1 MCLPLELFAPLFI
14 NEIVDLLSQNTS
26 TSLFSI
32 PDFKLLTNHLIQIAS
47 LIAVL
52 HDTYYS
58 SMVCFA
64 IQPCFLLNQ
73 ETVVPPN
80 RNT

>member
-26 TSLFSI
+26 TGLFSI

-47 LIAVL
+47 LIAML
-52 HDTYYS
+52 HDTYYA

-64 IQPCFLLNQ
+64 TQPYFLLNQ